1 MLIKKTRKK
10 DKRLKKIH
18 TLFGLTRREKGWLLL
33 VDFYFLLFKNEMDNM
48 LSTLIFFKKR

>member
-48 LSTLIFFKKR
+48 LSTLIFF